1 MIRQSL
7 EETFYIIVTKNETK
21 ETNFTFLLI
30 MFYIYVRGEKIK
42 GGLKL
47 VDNEIRF
54 GDYNKT
60 GGHNNRNDEKVI

>member
-1 MIRQSL
+1 MKQKKRTLCSSN
-7 EETFYIIVTKNETK
+7 YV
-21 ETNFTFLLI
+21 
-30 MFYIYVRGEKIK
+30 YIYVCGEKIK

>member
-1 MIRQSL
+1 M
-7 EETFYIIVTKNETK
+7 
-21 ETNFTFLLI
+21 FLLI
-30 MFYIYVRGEKIK
+30 MFYIYVCGEKIK